1 MSNKFKPVKDL
12 EPVKE
17 DNDCICTCMSSN
29 DSDRKSETTLNK
41 SCCE

>member
-1 MSNKFKPVKDL
+1 MSNKLKQEEDL

-17 DNDCICTCMSSN
+17 DDDCFCNCFSSN
-29 DSDRKSETTLNK
+29 DSDRESEKTLNK